1 MLCTLEHSNT
11 EGSEREFT
19 NAGAAALSPNVNTPP
34 YDSLKLMCVENELG
48 QPRSAVGGG
57 SGISWFFVHCV
68 LCPKLLVTMH
78 FRMMRNGGLFF
89 LIPLTISTCFIAAPL
104 AFMELAL
111 GQYTSKQAAHIFA
124 RISPIS
130 AEIFMLFLILIL
142 FETGFRLLQNVLQVL
157 FNILGAHWKVIGSM
171 PGGHRVDGILA
182 FFMVCLVCSKI
193 GVSKF
198 SKASPVIVMF
208 SFIAI
213 MLTIFSLLP
222 TGYYTV
228 FPKFFTV
235 LDNDPSYLFSLD
247 TWAEAVIV
255 VIR

>member
-1 MLCTLEHSNT
+1 MLHLCSVGLY
-11 EGSEREFT
+11 GV
-19 NAGAAALSPNVNTPP
+19 GA
-34 YDSLKLMCVENELG
+34 
-48 QPRSAVGGG
+48 RSIYV
-57 SGISWFFVHCV
+57 
-68 LCPKLLVTMH
+68 
-78 FRMMRNGGLFF
+78 
-89 LIPLTISTCFIAAPL
+89 
-104 AFMELAL
+104 
-111 GQYTSKQAAHIFA
+111 
-124 RISPIS
+124 
-130 AEIFMLFLILIL
+130 
-142 FETGFRLLQNVLQVL
+142 ETGRSCLCKDKPNLSR
-157 FNILGAHWKVIGSM
+157 VIGSM

-235 LDNDPSYLFSLD
+235 LNNDPSYLFSLD